1 MTRPKHRKLSKVSI
15 SLGATSAFLRGNS
28 KRGSVF
34 EHQLRKH
41 FLGETLDSANLL
53 GLLLPTFLGPD
64 RVNGSLILS
73 FDRGWLESLL
83 AISMDEKDEGLI
95 SLNLSMY
102 LGRRL
107 SCVKDTWEEKPIGSA
122 SETGQREVRVE
133 DKRKSAFS
141 KQRPCFMD

>member
-1 MTRPKHRKLSKVSI
+1 M
-15 SLGATSAFLRGNS
+15 
-28 KRGSVF
+28 
-34 EHQLRKH
+34 
-41 FLGETLDSANLL
+41 
-53 GLLLPTFLGPD
+53 
-64 RVNGSLILS
+64 NGSLILS

-122 SETGQREVRVE
+122 SGTGQREVRVG